1 MVQIVICAVYL
12 GTSTLASFNQ
22 VIKSDEQ
29 GCDVKCGGGDNKE
42 GSIFGD
48 HLAHYGIRAFEAGD
62 TTNTKDIAS
71 MSLLG
76 LGDGMFPIIFIATR
90 RSNARLMAYQKSD
103 GRYGITAS
111 MAKGFSSKQSW
122 NHAFI
127 KGSG

>member
-22 VIKSDEQ
+22 VIKSDKQ

-48 HLAHYGIRAFEAGD
+48 HLAHYGTRAFEAGD

-71 MSLLG
+71 MSLFG

-90 RSNARLMAYQKSD
+90 RSNARLMVYH
-103 GRYGITAS
+103 GWEL
-111 MAKGFSSKQSW
+111 W
-122 NHAFI
+122 NHCFN
-127 KGSG
+127 GQVL